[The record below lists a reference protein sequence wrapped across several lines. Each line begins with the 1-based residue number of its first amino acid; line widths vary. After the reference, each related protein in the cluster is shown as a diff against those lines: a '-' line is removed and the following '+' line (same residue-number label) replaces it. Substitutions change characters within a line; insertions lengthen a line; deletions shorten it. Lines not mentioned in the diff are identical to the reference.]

1 MMDHIPPTEPLIE
14 DTCPC
19 ELPGASKNE
28 GDIYLMVSVEVMYG
42 CHSHWSQFLG
52 TCYMHVT
59 YLHLYHVEV
68 LPIGCVICKPIEYL
82 LSAAAVPSGMEGG
95 ECGDAPV
102 TAGCNSEPAPTHTGA
117 ENQS

>member
-1 MMDHIPPTEPLIE
+1 MDVIVT
-14 DTCPC
+14 
-19 ELPGASKNE
+19 G
-28 GDIYLMVSVEVMYG
+28 
-42 CHSHWSQFLG
+42 HSTWVPVACML
-52 TCYMHVT
+52 T

-102 TAGCNSEPAPTHTGA
+102 TAGCGSEPAPTHTGA